1 MFDIPHMMTQGNPN
15 ETTNTVARFIYMQ
28 GFTGSRNFNMAS
40 AASVVLF
47 VIIIIGSL
55 IIRYVLNDH
64 DPKPGKI
71 AKKGAIK

>member
-1 MFDIPHMMTQGNPN
+1 M
-15 ETTNTVARFIYMQ
+15 ARFIYLQ

-55 IIRYVLNDH
+55 VIRYLLNDH
-64 DPKPGKI
+64 DPKPGK
-71 AKKGAIK
+71 ALKGGK